1 MNELRQKMIFA
12 VLVRGFSPR
21 THKSYLAAISK
32 AIVIEGVSATELVC
46 FWVDSIGSMLE
57 IDVRFGEKR

>member
-1 MNELRQKMIFA
+1 MNELRQKMINA
-12 VLVRGFSPR
+12 VLVRGSSPR
-21 THKSYLAAISK
+21 THKNYLAAISK
-32 AIVIEGVSATELVC
+32 TIVIKGVSATELVC